1 MSNFLIVQKFKVNS
15 KEAAI
20 DMAKLLE
27 EISYGPNEVLFLRTN
42 TKNYTVYRKDFLR
55 HVFSS
60 HLNWEY
66 FAEETKTGYKASRR
80 YIGLEA
86 SIMASQM
93 FHLKLNDKNELV
105 EITAR

>member
-1 MSNFLIVQKFKVNS
+1 MSNFLIVQKFKVDS

-20 DMAKLLE
+20 DLARLLE
-27 EISYGPNEVLFLRTN
+27 DISYAPNEVLFLRSN
-42 TKNYTVYRKDFLR
+42 TKNYTVYRKDFLQ

-66 FAEETKTGYKASRR
+66 FGKKTKTGYKASRR
-80 YIGLEA
+80 YIGPEA
-86 SIMASQM
+86 SIMEPQM
-93 FHLKLNDKNELV
+93 FYLELDDKDELI